1 MRERIESL
9 FYEHM
14 YGEYES
20 VTRPLWLYGH
30 ACILLAT
37 AMAGYT
43 FARERY
49 LLTLLLLP
57 FPVVYFYKRYE
68 KARTY
73 TVQSDTPV

>member
-1 MRERIESL
+1 MRDRIEAF
-9 FYEHM
+9 FYEYM

-20 VTRPLWLYGH
+20 VTRPLWIYGH

-37 AMAGYT
+37 ALVGYA
-43 FARERY
+43 FARGEY
-49 LLTLLLLP
+49 LLALLLLP

-73 TVQSDTPV
+73 KVQSDTPV